1 MVSIAA
7 PHLPQPRSLPR
18 SFFKDSVMKTLLLV
32 GAMLLAA
39 ITGVVRDPAGLAQ
52 PDAPWARIVHTVR

>member
-1 MVSIAA
+1 
-7 PHLPQPRSLPR
+7 
-18 SFFKDSVMKTLLLV
+18 MKTLLLV

-52 PDAPWARIVHTVR
+52 PHAPWARIVHTVR